1 MPVGYNLKKPNDGEL
16 GNKHY
21 RRFYPKELESIV
33 TANGDKLVVS
43 PFLTETITKCQQKKK
58 KSGFLG
64 KLFGAKSG
72 DPEEDSEQLEVVTAG
87 KFKGILQ
94 VFNRE
99 EYELEKQKL

>member
-1 MPVGYNLKKPNDGEL
+1 MYPTYKYDERLKVDIEVDKPNENVFMPVGYNLKKPNDGEL

-72 DPEEDSEQLEVVTAG
+72 DPEEDSE
-87 KFKGILQ
+87 
-94 VFNRE
+94 
-99 EYELEKQKL
+99 